1 MPTGK
6 LILRMA
12 LAALASG
19 AAAGLL
25 PLLVVV
31 LPMWLFDPR
40 TGWTAAEEM
49 LPMLPRILFL
59 AVSLGLVVA
68 TLPAFLAGA
77 AMWALARRFEAAS
90 RPPAWAAAGAG
101 VGAAFLVLAYVALGQ
116 RSLAFRLDRTDLAL
130 IAAFLIAGAG
140 TALVFLGVMRLSGRM
155 SADGAS

>member
-19 AAAGLL
+19 AAAGPLLILLVAL
-25 PLLVVV
+25 PL
-31 LPMWLFDPR
+31 WLFDPR
-40 TGWTAAEEM
+40 QGWAAAEAM
-49 LPMLPRILFL
+49 LPMLPRFLFL
-59 AVSLGLVVA
+59 AVSVGLVVA

-101 VGAAFLVLAYVALGQ
+101 VGAAFLVLTYVALGQ
-116 RSLAFRLDRTDLAL
+116 RSAGFQLAGTDFAL
-130 IAAFLIAGAG
+130 LAAFLLAGAG
-140 TALVFLGVMRLSGRM
+140 TALVFWGAMRLSGRL
-155 SADGAS
+155 SVDGAP